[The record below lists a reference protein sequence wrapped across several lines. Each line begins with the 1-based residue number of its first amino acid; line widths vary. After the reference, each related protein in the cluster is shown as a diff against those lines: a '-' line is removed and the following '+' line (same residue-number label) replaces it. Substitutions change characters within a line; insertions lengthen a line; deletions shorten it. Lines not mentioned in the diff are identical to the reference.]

1 MKPFKNLLSC
11 AILCATAAATFV
23 LPGCADTTGVDETAQ
38 VTAPAPP
45 VSVAPSDDNPKVASN
60 DGMPD
65 FSDEPAFSESS
76 PGQPSALASVTPPG
90 PAAPP
95 GLDPL
100 RLPEPAPVDN
110 SWRKQWVTDFEAAK
124 ALAQADGKDILVNFT
139 GSDWCTWCIQLSKE
153 VFSKPEFA
161 QYAKQHFVL
170 VEADFPQNQFGQPE
184 ATNPEHQE
192 LSEQFEVEGFPTIL
206 LFDKLGRPFGQTGY
220 QPGGPQ
226 AYSAHLDDLKIA
238 RVERDAALDEAGKLQ
253 GVERAKKLDEA
264 LASLPSTFVFPAYES
279 VVEEIIKLD
288 ADNTAEL
295 RSQYQD
301 MLANHQFMTRVQA
314 IEKLVP
320 TVENPDS
327 ILADIDKAQADFG
340 NDPRRGFV
348 ITMFRINV
356 LNYFDRIDEVLK
368 VAAEA
373 IKNESLDAD
382 YRAQLYITQ
391 LRILN
396 QSDRQKDAIS
406 VIDQAIADFAENDS
420 LRMEFFLARADFLQ
434 KLNRTEE
441 AKTAVAEARKAG
453 GPAASFRID
462 QFEQSVLGTVAPDA
476 TSPLELPEPT
486 TPKAAEKTASEAS
499 GESSAEISKPADSK

>member
-1 MKPFKNLLSC
+1 M
-11 AILCATAAATFV
+11 
-23 LPGCADTTGVDETAQ
+23 
-38 VTAPAPP
+38 
-45 VSVAPSDDNPKVASN
+45 
-60 DGMPD
+60 
-65 FSDEPAFSESS
+65 
-76 PGQPSALASVTPPG
+76 
-90 PAAPP
+90 
-95 GLDPL
+95 
-100 RLPEPAPVDN
+100 
-110 SWRKQWVTDFEAAK
+110 
-124 ALAQADGKDILVNFT
+124 
-139 GSDWCTWCIQLSKE
+139 
-153 VFSKPEFA
+153 
-161 QYAKQHFVL
+161 
-170 VEADFPQNQFGQPE
+170 
-184 ATNPEHQE
+184 
-192 LSEQFEVEGFPTIL
+192 
-206 LFDKLGRPFGQTGY
+206 
-220 QPGGPQ
+220 
-226 AYSAHLDDLKIA
+226 
-238 RVERDAALDEAGKLQ
+238 
-253 GVERAKKLDEA
+253 
-264 LASLPSTFVFPAYES
+264 FPAYES